1 MGWGNDGGR
10 GGYEYWFDEDEERVS
25 RSLVNM
31 YPVRSAWGS
40 SKSMGS
46 SSSFRGGM
54 VETHQLGVPGMRYST
69 CTVCV
74 GERAKPPRVG
84 EWDERREGE
93 ETKW

>member
-1 MGWGNDGGR
+1 M
-10 GGYEYWFDEDEERVS
+10 S

-31 YPVRSAWGS
+31 YQVRSAWGS

-46 SSSFRGGM
+46 SSSFREGM
-54 VETHQLGVPGMRYST
+54 VHTHQLGKSGMGYST

-84 EWDERREGE
+84 EWDERREGG